1 MNRRDSLEQILWS
14 QIDNLATTLRPN
26 TIANYRQT
34 VRHFLRYLHKSHPH
48 VRKPSQLRRDPH
60 ILGFLRILHRQQ
72 PQLKNGSRSMYLIK
86 LRRLLNDL
94 AERCHSPALEGLL
107 TRDDLPPKD
116 IYLPK
121 PLSPPDDNLLDR
133 FLRAQDDLIANAL
146 LLMRATG
153 IRIGECRSLTTDCLY
168 PVGPDQWTLKIPL
181 GKLHTERWLPL
192 DNDTHALITRLLA
205 LRPASPSAPNANL
218 LLITRKG
225 RPLRYDRMRKAL
237 AHAASQAGCRAHVT
251 PHKLRHSFATEM
263 IRAGVSL
270 PALMCLLGHKSIRMT
285 LSYVQVTPNDLHQQ
299 YRQARQ
305 NIASKYLLPKLP
317 VTPNAPNTGSSG
329 IVALRNSIAA
339 AQHLLAHFRLQ
350 LNEAAARNKLARL
363 ANRLAKISA
372 QLAEF

>member
-34 VRHFLRYLHKSHPH
+34 VRHFLRYLHQSHPH

>member
-285 LSYVQVTPNDLHQQ
+285 LSYVQVTPNDLHQK